1 MYYLINTSDVED
13 SFIVGSK
20 RVVKS
25 FDESKT
31 VIMFKNANDVPD
43 SLDGYE
49 GIEYDEFII
58 EIDSNF
64 KFWLGY
70 DKQT

>member
-13 SFIVGSK
+13 SFTVGSK

>member
-43 SLDGYE
+43 SLDSYE
-49 GIEYDEFII
+49 GIEYDEFIT

-70 DKQT
+70 DKQS

>member
-43 SLDGYE
+43 SLDSYE